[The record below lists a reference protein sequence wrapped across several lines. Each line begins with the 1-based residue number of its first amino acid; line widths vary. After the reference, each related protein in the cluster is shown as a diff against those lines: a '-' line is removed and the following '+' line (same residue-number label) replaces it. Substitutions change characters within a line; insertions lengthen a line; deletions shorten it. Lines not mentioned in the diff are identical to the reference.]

1 MHVYYTYIIACNDG
15 TLYVGVTNNIERRF
29 REHCDGLDL
38 RSYTAKR
45 PPLKLVHVESS
56 QWILDAIAREK
67 QLKGWSA
74 VKKRALLM
82 AQEDLLHI
90 LAQCRNAS
98 RHDRPLHFD
107 QGSSPAENTES

>member
-1 MHVYYTYIIACNDG
+1 M
-15 TLYVGVTNNIERRF
+15 GVTNNIERRF

-38 RSYTAKR
+38 KSYTAKR
-45 PPLKLVHVESS
+45 RRLKLLHVESF
-56 QWILDAIAREK
+56 QWVLDAIAREK

-90 LAQCRNAS
+90 PAQCRNAS
-98 RHDRPLHFD
+98 RHDRTLHFD
-107 QGSSPAENTES
+107 QDSSPTEHTGS